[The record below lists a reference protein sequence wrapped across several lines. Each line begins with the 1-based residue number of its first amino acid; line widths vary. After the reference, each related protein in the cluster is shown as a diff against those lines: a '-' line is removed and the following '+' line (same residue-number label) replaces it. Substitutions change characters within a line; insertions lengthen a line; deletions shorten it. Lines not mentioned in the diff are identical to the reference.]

1 MRGTG
6 DKGSPTNQTAKN
18 LSAQEQSPLSHSE
31 RGASKR
37 SAASGVCPGRRGAH
51 QPNQQQHTTASN
63 PTPTPNH
70 SPSLK
75 SQKSQFRQHANPTTT
90 PTPFENQHIH
100 ATIKNEPVRDSA
112 ALTSA
117 DPLSQA
123 ATGECVKT
131 VNATTDKKRDA
142 APLNDAPG
150 CASLRPNGLR
160 RRTAPDPESGE
171 RPLAYVRSESSNK
184 SRSRRSID
192 APQNEPD
199 VGQTTSK
206 GRVSVREC
214 GRRLPSIATRGRLQR
229 GPGRNRAMEDGENIV
244 PASTS
249 DPSVWRRRA
258 RLVRVASGLAS
269 PSAAIVRPP
278 CKPSPAAEAVAR
290 WEFPEIRERA
300 GFPSRN
306 PSTPS
311 SGRGR

>member
-1 MRGTG
+1 M
-6 DKGSPTNQTAKN
+6 K
-18 LSAQEQSPLSHSE
+18 
-31 RGASKR
+31 
-37 SAASGVCPGRRGAH
+37 
-51 QPNQQQHTTASN
+51 
-63 PTPTPNH
+63 
-70 SPSLK
+70 
-75 SQKSQFRQHANPTTT
+75 
-90 PTPFENQHIH
+90 
-100 ATIKNEPVRDSA
+100 
-112 ALTSA
+112 
-117 DPLSQA
+117 
-123 ATGECVKT
+123 
-131 VNATTDKKRDA
+131 ATTDKKRDA
-142 APLNDAPG
+142 APLDETRG
-150 CASLRPNGLR
+150 SDSLRRNGLR

-184 SRSRRSID
+184 SRSRRGID
-192 APQNEPD
+192 ASQNEPD

-229 GPGRNRAMEDGENIV
+229 EPGRNRAMEDDENPV
-244 PASTS
+244 PTSTS

-269 PSAAIVRPP
+269 PSAANVRPP

-290 WEFPEIRERA
+290 WEFPVIRERA

>member
-1 MRGTG
+1 M
-6 DKGSPTNQTAKN
+6 NAK
-18 LSAQEQSPLSHSE
+18 
-31 RGASKR
+31 
-37 SAASGVCPGRRGAH
+37 
-51 QPNQQQHTTASN
+51 
-63 PTPTPNH
+63 
-70 SPSLK
+70 
-75 SQKSQFRQHANPTTT
+75 
-90 PTPFENQHIH
+90 
-100 ATIKNEPVRDSA
+100 
-112 ALTSA
+112 
-117 DPLSQA
+117 
-123 ATGECVKT
+123 
-131 VNATTDKKRDA
+131 TDKKRTA
-142 APLNDAPG
+142 APLDETRG
-150 CASLRPNGLR
+150 CASLRPNSLR

-171 RPLAYVRSESSNK
+171 RPLVYVRSESSNK

-192 APQNEPD
+192 APQHEPD

-229 GPGRNRAMEDGENIV
+229 EPGRNRAMEDGENIV
-244 PASTS
+244 PTPPS

-269 PSAAIVRPP
+269 PSAANVRPP

-290 WEFPEIRERA
+290 WEFLVIRERA

>member
-1 MRGTG
+1 MCQDREC
-6 DKGSPTNQTAKN
+6 DNR
-18 LSAQEQSPLSHSE
+18 QET
-31 RGASKR
+31 RRRASKR
-37 SAASGVCPGRRGAH
+37 
-51 QPNQQQHTTASN
+51 
-63 PTPTPNH
+63 
-70 SPSLK
+70 
-75 SQKSQFRQHANPTTT
+75 
-90 PTPFENQHIH
+90 
-100 ATIKNEPVRDSA
+100 
-112 ALTSA
+112 
-117 DPLSQA
+117 DPQ
-123 ATGECVKT
+123 
-131 VNATTDKKRDA
+131 
-142 APLNDAPG
+142 
-150 CASLRPNGLR
+150 LRFPAPNGLR

-192 APQNEPD
+192 ASQHEPD
-199 VGQTTSK
+199 GHLLPFAQRGGPQGVPSK

-229 GPGRNRAMEDGENIV
+229 EPGRNRAMEDGENIV
-244 PASTS
+244 PAPTS
-249 DPSVWRRRA
+249 DPPVWRRRA

-290 WEFPEIRERA
+290 WEFPVFRERA

>member
-1 MRGTG
+1 MRT
-6 DKGSPTNQTAKN
+6 
-18 LSAQEQSPLSHSE
+18 
-31 RGASKR
+31 
-37 SAASGVCPGRRGAH
+37 
-51 QPNQQQHTTASN
+51 
-63 PTPTPNH
+63 
-70 SPSLK
+70 
-75 SQKSQFRQHANPTTT
+75 
-90 PTPFENQHIH
+90 
-100 ATIKNEPVRDSA
+100 
-112 ALTSA
+112 
-117 DPLSQA
+117 PLSQA

-131 VNATTDKKRDA
+131 VKATTDKKRDA
-142 APLNDAPG
+142 APLDETRG
-150 CASLRPNGLR
+150 CASLRPNSLR

-192 APQNEPD
+192 ASQHEPD
-199 VGQTTSK
+199 VALPSPCSAGGDLWALPKERASRLSK

-229 GPGRNRAMEDGENIV
+229 EPGRNRAMEDGENPV
-244 PASTS
+244 PTPTS
-249 DPSVWRRRA
+249 DPPVWRRRA

-278 CKPSPAAEAVAR
+278 CKPSPAAEATAR